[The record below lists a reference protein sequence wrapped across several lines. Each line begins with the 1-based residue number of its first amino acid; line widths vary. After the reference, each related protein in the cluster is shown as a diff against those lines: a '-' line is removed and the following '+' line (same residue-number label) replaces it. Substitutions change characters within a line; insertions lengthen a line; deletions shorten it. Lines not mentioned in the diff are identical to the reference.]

1 MIPQATVN
9 EILDATRIV
18 DVIGDFVTLKRR
30 GANWIACCPFHNE
43 KTPSFYVSPTKG
55 IYKCFGCG
63 KAGSAITFLMEH
75 ESMTYPEALRWLA
88 DKYHIKVEEKEE
100 SAEEIAARQRTES
113 LYVVTDFAEKF
124 FQEALRSGEGR
135 DVGLQYFH
143 SRGLEDSTIEKYG
156 LGWAPSGRH
165 ALLDE
170 ARARGYNDDYLVD
183 ADLCVRYDDGRLAD
197 KFFGRVTF
205 PIHSLSGRVIGFG
218 ARTLES
224 GHPTAKYI
232 NSKTTDIYLKERNLY
247 GLYFAKNGIARE
259 DKCILVEGYLD
270 ALSMHQLGITNVVA
284 SSGTSLT
291 EEQCKLIHRFTQ
303 NVTIM
308 YDGDKAGINAALR
321 GINLVL
327 REGLNVKVVLLDG
340 DDDPDSFA
348 RAHTLQEVQ
357 DFIRDGEKDFIEF
370 KTDFLLRDAG
380 NDPLK
385 RAALIN
391 DIADTIANIPDE
403 ITRSVYTRTCAQKFD
418 IGEDIIAARVKQSR
432 GGIIENERKAAV
444 ERHRQDYEEG
454 KAAEAAGKPLPSV
467 NRTEPDPFEAYV
479 TNRTTAS
486 SEEELLEFVLRSGD
500 EKLEFETDSPYY
512 AEETATVAQFIYSAV
527 RDNPFSNLAFR
538 KVLDSYMELS
548 GQGLGQEDILRH
560 MLFSPDD
567 EVRNICANL
576 GVARYRLTIKN
587 FEDSLTATSS
597 WLVKYVPRS
606 IMVYNAK
613 CLESR
618 IESLKQDMTKA
629 TQEDELTEIITQIQ
643 ENRRWLGEINQA
655 LGREKKN
662 Y

>member
-247 GLYFAKNGIARE
+247 GLYFAKTITTLHHGSIRAANNP
-259 DKCILVEGYLD
+259 EGDGAVFTVTLPLGN
-270 ALSMHQLGITNVVA
+270 AHLSD
-284 SSGTSLT
+284 
-291 EEQCKLIHRFTQ
+291 EQI
-303 NVTIM
+303 
-308 YDGDKAGINAALR
+308 DKAGINAALR

-370 KTDFLLRDAG
+370 KTDFLLRDTG